1 MTRCALLRIMRNCR
15 LQNESEQMPRQGG
28 RHSLVTMGGD
38 LCFDGRGF
46 ESQHHILDGHLFTF
60 LCCKNCIIR
69 FVLILERRSFNSKVI
84 Y

>member
-60 LCCKNCIIR
+60 LCCKNCIVCLKR
-69 FVLILERRSFNSKVI
+69 
-84 Y
+84 